1 MRRRPSEEAPR
12 PEGAGFLFAAWP
24 EFWYNVGI
32 SKRKAKKMSIFKAY
46 DIRGVYGR
54 DLGQDDFYKIA
65 RAYARFIS
73 PRMVVVARDCRASS
87 DALFDAF
94 SQGLVDEGVDVT
106 DIGLASTP
114 MSYFANASLKADG
127 SVMITA
133 SHNTK
138 EWNGCKLCRAGAV
151 PISGA
156 TGIKDIERMVA
167 EMDADEPPRG
177 AGEVTKVDV
186 SREYAAHAAKFQ
198 HMARPLHVAVDFAN
212 GMGIA
217 EAAAFAGTPLTYDA
231 LYGEYD
237 GSFPNHDANPLHVE
251 TLKDLQALIR
261 ANPGKYA
268 FGVAFDGDA
277 DRAGFLDERGDVIP
291 MDFMTAL
298 IARDLLAENPG
309 AACFFDLR
317 SSKVVD
323 ETIRAAGGRPMMSRV
338 GHSFIKAQMRE
349 NDAIFAGEL
358 SGHYYFKANSTAESS
373 SMATFALANIVS
385 KSDVPLSALVA
396 PLRKYSQSGE
406 VNSKVADAAAVLDRV
421 RAGYPDFFELDGVS
435 VDRWDSE
442 GWWFNVRMSNTE
454 PLVRLNLEAKTPE
467 LMSARRDEMLALI
480 RA

>member
-1 MRRRPSEEAPR
+1 M
-12 PEGAGFLFAAWP
+12 G
-24 EFWYNVGI
+24 
-32 SKRKAKKMSIFKAY
+32 IFKAY
-46 DIRGVYGR
+46 DIRGIY
-54 DLGQDDFYKIA
+54 GQDLTDDIFYKIA
-65 RAYARFIS
+65 RAYAKFAGVRK
-73 PRMVVVARDCRASS
+73 VVVARDCRTHSEP
-87 DALFDAF
+87 LFAAF
-94 SQGLVDEGVDVT
+94 AKGLNDVGVDVI
-106 DIGLASTP
+106 DVGRASTP
-114 MSYFANASLKADG
+114 MSYFANAALKADG

-138 EWNGCKLCRAGAV
+138 EWNGCKLCRANAV

-156 TGIKDIERMVA
+156 TGIKDIERLVETGDLGA
-167 EMDADEPPRG
+167 DAAVKG
-177 AGEVTKVDV
+177 TVTQVDV
-186 SREYAAHAAKFQ
+186 SAQYAAHVREFA
-198 HMARPLHVAVDFAN
+198 HLARPVHVAMDFAN

-217 EAAAFAGTPLTYDA
+217 ESAAFADTDLTYDA

-237 GSFPNHDANPLHVE
+237 GDFPNHDANPLHVE

-277 DRAGFLDERGDVIP
+277 DRAGFLDEKGEIIP

-298 IARDLLAENPG
+298 IAQDLLQSAPG
-309 AACFFDLR
+309 AACFYDLR
-317 SSKVVD
+317 SSKVAAEV
-323 ETIRAAGGRPMMSRV
+323 IAAAGGKPMMSRV

-385 KSDVPLSALVA
+385 KSDKPLSALVA
-396 PLRKYSQSGE
+396 PLRKYAHSGE
-406 VNSKVADAAAVLDRV
+406 INSKVADAAAVLARV
-421 RAGYPDFFELDGVS
+421 KAAYPDNFELDGVS
-435 VDRWDSE
+435 VDRWDAE

-454 PLVRLNLEAKTPE
+454 PLVRLNLEAKTPD
-467 LMSARRDEMLALI
+467 LMAAKRDEMLALI

>member
-1 MRRRPSEEAPR
+1 
-12 PEGAGFLFAAWP
+12 
-24 EFWYNVGI
+24 
-32 SKRKAKKMSIFKAY
+32 MSIFKAY
-46 DIRGVYGR
+46 DIRGIYGT
-54 DLGQDDFYKIA
+54 DLTQDDFYQIA
-65 RAYARFIS
+65 RAYAIFAQVRK
-73 PRMVVVARDCRASS
+73 VVVARDCRKSS

-94 SQGLVDEGVDVT
+94 AMGLKDEGVDVI

-114 MSYFANASLKADG
+114 MSYFANSFFQADG

-138 EWNGCKLCRAGAV
+138 EWNGCKLCKANAV

-156 TGIKDIERMVA
+156 TGIKDIEQMVA
-167 EMDADEPPRG
+167 TMDLMNEPPHG
-177 AGEVTKVDV
+177 VGEITQADISK
-186 SREYAAHAAKFQ
+186 EYAAHVAKFQ
-198 HMARPLHVAVDFAN
+198 HMAKPLHIAVDFAN

-217 EAAAFAGTPLTYDA
+217 EAAAFAGSPLTYDA

-237 GSFPNHDANPLHVE
+237 GDFPNHDANPLHTE
-251 TLKDLQALIR
+251 TLKDLQALMR

-277 DRAGFLDERGDVIP
+277 DRAGFLDEKGDVIP

-298 IARDLLAENPG
+298 ISGDLLGTNPG
-309 AACFFDLR
+309 AACFYDLR
-317 SSKVVD
+317 SSKVAKEVI
-323 ETIRAAGGRPMMSRV
+323 EAAGGKPMMSRV

-385 KSDVPLSALVA
+385 KSDKPLSELIA
-396 PLRKYSQSGE
+396 PLRKYFQSGE
-406 VNSKVADAAAVLDRV
+406 INSKVADAAAVL
-421 RAGYPDFFELDGVS
+421 AKIKAQFADFFELDGVS
-435 VDRWDSE
+435 VDRWESE

-454 PLVRLNLEAKTPE
+454 PLVRLNLEAKSAE
-467 LMSARRDEMLALI
+467 LMVAKRDAMLALI
-480 RA
+480 RG

>member
-1 MRRRPSEEAPR
+1 M
-12 PEGAGFLFAAWP
+12 G
-24 EFWYNVGI
+24 
-32 SKRKAKKMSIFKAY
+32 IFKAY
-46 DIRGVYGR
+46 DIRGIY
-54 DLGQDDFYKIA
+54 GQDLTDDIFYKIA
-65 RAYARFIS
+65 RAYAKFAGVRK
-73 PRMVVVARDCRASS
+73 VVVARDCRTHSEP
-87 DALFDAF
+87 LFAAF
-94 SQGLVDEGVDVT
+94 ANGLTDVGVDVI
-106 DIGLASTP
+106 DIGRASTP

-138 EWNGCKLCRAGAV
+138 EWNGCKLCRANAV

-156 TGIKDIERMVA
+156 TGIKDIERMVETGDLGA
-167 EMDADEPPRG
+167 DAAVKG
-177 AGEVTKVDV
+177 TVTQVDV
-186 SREYAAHAAKFQ
+186 SAQYAAHVREFA
-198 HMARPLHVAVDFAN
+198 HLARPVHVAMDFAN

-217 EAAAFAGTPLTYDA
+217 ESAAFAGTDLTYDS

-237 GSFPNHDANPLHVE
+237 GDFPNHDANPLKTE

-277 DRAGFLDERGDVIP
+277 DRAGFLDEKGDIIP

-298 IARDLLAENPG
+298 IAQDLLQSAPG
-309 AACFFDLR
+309 AACFYDLR
-317 SSKVVD
+317 SSKVAAEV
-323 ETIRAAGGRPMMSRV
+323 IAAAGGKPMMSRV

-385 KSDVPLSALVA
+385 KSDKPLSALVA
-396 PLRKYSQSGE
+396 PLRKYAHSGE
-406 VNSKVADAAAVLDRV
+406 INSKVADAAAVLARV
-421 RAGYPDFFELDGVS
+421 KATFPDNFELDGVS
-435 VDRWDSE
+435 VDRWDAE

-454 PLVRLNLEAKTPE
+454 PLVRLNLEAKTPD
-467 LMSARRDEMLALI
+467 LMAAKRDEMLALI
-480 RA
+480 RG

>member
-1 MRRRPSEEAPR
+1 
-12 PEGAGFLFAAWP
+12 
-24 EFWYNVGI
+24 
-32 SKRKAKKMSIFKAY
+32 MSIFKAY
-46 DIRGVYGR
+46 DIRGIY
-54 DLGQDDFYKIA
+54 GQDLTQDVFYKIA
-65 RAYARFIS
+65 RAYARFIE
-73 PRMVVVARDCRASS
+73 PRKVVVARDCRTSS

-94 SQGLVDEGVDVT
+94 AQGLVDEAVNVV

-114 MSYFANASLKADG
+114 MSYFANSLLKADG

-133 SHNTK
+133 SHNTR

-167 EMDADEPPRG
+167 EMDLNEPPRG
-177 AGEVTKVDV
+177 IGEITKMDV
-186 SREYAAHAAKFQ
+186 SKEYAAHVATFQ
-198 HMARPLHVAVDFAN
+198 HMAHPLHIAVDFAN

-217 EAAAFAGTPLTYDA
+217 EAAAFAGSPLTYDA

-237 GSFPNHDANPLHVE
+237 GNFPNHDANPLHVE

-277 DRAGFLDERGDVIP
+277 DRAGFLDEKGDVIP

-298 IARDLLAENPG
+298 IARDLLETNPG
-309 AACFFDLR
+309 AACFYDLR
-317 SSKVVD
+317 SSKVAD
-323 ETIRAAGGRPMMSRV
+323 ETIAAAGGKPMMSRV

-385 KSDVPLSALVA
+385 KSEKPLSELVA

-406 VNSKVADAAAVLDRV
+406 INSKVADAAAVLEAV
-421 RAGYPDFFELDGVS
+421 RAKFPDFFELDGVS

-467 LMSARRDEMLALI
+467 LMAAKRDEMLALI

>member
-1 MRRRPSEEAPR
+1 
-12 PEGAGFLFAAWP
+12 
-24 EFWYNVGI
+24 
-32 SKRKAKKMSIFKAY
+32 MSIFKAY
-46 DIRGVYGR
+46 DIRGIY
-54 DLGQDDFYKIA
+54 GQDLTQDVFYKIA
-65 RAYARFIS
+65 RAYARFIE
-73 PRMVVVARDCRASS
+73 PRKVVVARDCRTSS

-94 SQGLVDEGVDVT
+94 AQGLVDEAVNVV

-114 MSYFANASLKADG
+114 MSYFANSLLKADG

-133 SHNTK
+133 SHNTR

-167 EMDADEPPRG
+167 EMDLNEPPRG
-177 AGEVTKVDV
+177 IGEITKMDV
-186 SREYAAHAAKFQ
+186 SKEYAAHVATFQ
-198 HMARPLHVAVDFAN
+198 HMAHPLHIAVDFAN

-217 EAAAFAGTPLTYDA
+217 EAAAFAGSPLTYDA

-237 GSFPNHDANPLHVE
+237 GNFPNHDANPLHVE

-277 DRAGFLDERGDVIP
+277 DRAGFLDEKGDVIP

-298 IARDLLAENPG
+298 IARDLLESNPG
-309 AACFFDLR
+309 AACFYDLR
-317 SSKVVD
+317 SSKVAE
-323 ETIRAAGGRPMMSRV
+323 ETIAAAGGKPMMSRV

-385 KSDVPLSALVA
+385 KSGKPLSELVA

-406 VNSKVADAAAVLDRV
+406 INSKVADAAAVLEKVKARF
-421 RAGYPDFFELDGVS
+421 PDFFELDGVS

-467 LMSARRDEMLALI
+467 LMAAKRDEMLALI

>member
-1 MRRRPSEEAPR
+1 M
-12 PEGAGFLFAAWP
+12 G
-24 EFWYNVGI
+24 
-32 SKRKAKKMSIFKAY
+32 IFKAY
-46 DIRGVYGR
+46 DIRGIY
-54 DLGQDDFYKIA
+54 GQDLTDDIFYKIA
-65 RAYARFIS
+65 RAYAKFAGVRK
-73 PRMVVVARDCRASS
+73 VVVARDCRTHSEP
-87 DALFDAF
+87 LFAAF
-94 SQGLVDEGVDVT
+94 AKGLTDLGVDVI
-106 DIGLASTP
+106 DIGRASTP

-138 EWNGCKLCRAGAV
+138 EWNGCKLCRANAV

-156 TGIKDIERMVA
+156 TGIKDIERMVETGDLGA
-167 EMDADEPPRG
+167 DAAVKG
-177 AGEVTKVDV
+177 SVTQVDV
-186 SREYAAHAAKFQ
+186 SAQYAAHVREFA
-198 HMARPLHVAVDFAN
+198 HLARPVHVAMDFAN

-217 EAAAFAGTPLTYDA
+217 EAAAFAGTDLTYDS

-237 GSFPNHDANPLHVE
+237 GDFPNHDANPLKTE
-251 TLKDLQALIR
+251 TLKDLQSLIR

-277 DRAGFLDERGDVIP
+277 DRAGFLDEKGDIIP

-298 IARDLLAENPG
+298 IAQDLLQSASG
-309 AACFFDLR
+309 AACFYDLR
-317 SSKVVD
+317 SSKVAA
-323 ETIRAAGGRPMMSRV
+323 EIIAAAGGKPMMSRV

-385 KSDVPLSALVA
+385 KSDKPLSELVA
-396 PLRKYSQSGE
+396 PLRKYAHSGE
-406 VNSKVADAAAVLDRV
+406 INSKVADAAAVLARV
-421 RAGYPDFFELDGVS
+421 KATFPDNFELDGVS
-435 VDRWDSE
+435 VDRWDAE

-454 PLVRLNLEAKTPE
+454 PLVRLNLEAKTPD
-467 LMSARRDEMLALI
+467 LMVAKRDEMLALI